1 MGPREGLPMNTFG
14 EKLRELRDAAG
25 MTQMDLSARAGVPI
39 GTVRDYEQGS
49 RDPLLSN
56 AQRLAKA
63 LNVSLDE
70 FPPTAPRAKKGRG
83 KAKGKKGG
91 AR

>member
-1 MGPREGLPMNTFG
+1 LPMATFG
-14 EKLRELRDAAG
+14 EKLKELRDAAG
-25 MTQMDLSARAGVPI
+25 LTQRALAEAAGVPI

-63 LNVSLDE
+63 LGASLDL
-70 FPPTAPRAKKGRG
+70 FPPPAPRPKRG
-83 KAKGKKGG
+83 KGKKDKGG
-91 AR
+91 SK

>member
-1 MGPREGLPMNTFG
+1 MATFG

-25 MTQMDLSARAGVPI
+25 LTQLALAAAAGVPI

-63 LNVSLDE
+63 LGASLDV
-70 FPPTAPRAKKGRG
+70 FPPPTPRPKKGRG
-83 KAKGKKGG
+83 KSKGKGVK
-91 AR
+91 

>member
-1 MGPREGLPMNTFG
+1 MTTFG

-25 MTQMDLSARAGVPI
+25 MTQTALSEAAGVPI
-39 GTVRDYEQGS
+39 GTVRDYEQGV

-63 LNVSLDE
+63 LGVSLDV
-70 FPPTAPRAKKGRG
+70 FPPTVPRPKKGRG
-83 KAKGKKGG
+83 KARGKKGG
-91 AR
+91 GK